1 LPVRASR
8 PVTAG
13 LAGRAAAAFAVGL
26 ALIAGACGGSG
37 RPAARVELRVSAAV
51 SLTESLQSVAATFE
65 AQTGTR
71 VLLNLAG
78 SNTLAAQILE
88 GAPVDV
94 FISADAAQMDRVEAA
109 HALAPGTRVDLLSNS
124 LVVIT
129 PADGG
134 ASIGGARDLLAP
146 GIEHL
151 ALGDPAA
158 VPAGVYAR
166 QWLERA
172 GVWAE
177 LQPKIV
183 PLPHVRAVVTAVSS
197 GSAEAGIVYRT
208 DAAVGKGI
216 RVAWDVPASDAPVI
230 VYPAAVISTTTNP
243 DHARAFVA
251 FLRTPG
257 ASALFA
263 GAGFGP
269 PPGKPAAR

>member
-1 LPVRASR
+1 MAGVGASL
-8 PVTAG
+8 VT
-13 LAGRAAAAFAVGL
+13 GL
-26 ALIAGACGGSG
+26 ALVISACGGSG

-51 SLTESLQSVAATFE
+51 SLTDALQSVAATFE

-71 VLLNLAG
+71 VVLNLAG

-124 LVVIT
+124 LVVIA

-134 ASIGGARDLLAP
+134 VAIADAKDLLAP
-146 GIEHL
+146 NIRHL

-166 QWLERA
+166 QFLERA

-183 PLPHVRAVVTAVSS
+183 PLPHVRAVVTAVTS
-197 GSAEAGIVYRT
+197 GAAEAGIVYRT
-208 DAAVGKGI
+208 DAAIAKGI
-216 RVAWDVPASDAPVI
+216 RVAWNVPAADSPVI
-230 VYPAAVISTTTNP
+230 VYPVAVINTTTNP

-269 PPGKPAAR
+269 PPGKAAAR